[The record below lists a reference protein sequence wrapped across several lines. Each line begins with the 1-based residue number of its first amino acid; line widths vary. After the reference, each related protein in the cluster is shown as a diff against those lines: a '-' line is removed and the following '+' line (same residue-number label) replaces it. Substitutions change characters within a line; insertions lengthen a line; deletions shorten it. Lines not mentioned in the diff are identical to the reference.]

1 MEQLQGREIKEF
13 VHSALTSQDSHFAV
27 LVEKEEEDDMDE
39 DVFPGIQFKDG
50 EVRYNTFRR
59 TGE

>member
-1 MEQLQGREIKEF
+1 MEQLQGRKIKDF
-13 VHSALTSQDSHFAV
+13 VHSPLTNQDEHFAV
-27 LVEKEEEDDMDE
+27 LVEKKEEDE
-39 DVFPGIQFKDG
+39 LPERVFPGIQFKDG